1 VIGVLRYPFEAG
13 NAIKEVTG
21 VHTANLGRGDPGS
34 PAGLP
39 RTTWPEARR
48 AAQED
53 SGTPQ
58 SDEADWRRRE
68 ELRSLL
74 TARRSR
80 LGRHQ
85 PGRRGLRQE
94 DAAILSGLSTRSYA
108 ALERGA
114 ARNPSLD
121 LVESVA
127 RGLEMTPA
135 ERSALHVL
143 AAGQDPPMPATPPG
157 GGQREVGPGLR
168 ELIALLDIPAAI
180 TDEMWTMLIRNHA
193 LTAWTGGWFDSVPRR
208 EQNLVLFL
216 FSPEAEHMLPDVHA
230 HRRAILAAL
239 RYQYARHI
247 GSDRFAE
254 LIGTI
259 LDTSPEARQFWQRH
273 EIDLPRRQS
282 TTRVRY
288 PGRGVI
294 EARTLMAPLSPRT
307 WLMLTWLPE
316 GLQPPGRSQ
325 AQAPCREAGPRS

>member
-1 VIGVLRYPFEAG
+1 VR
-13 NAIKEVTG
+13 
-21 VHTANLGRGDPGS
+21 TANPGRGDPAS
-34 PAGLP
+34 PVGLP

-48 AAQED
+48 AAPED
-53 SGTPQ
+53 SSTPR

-80 LGRHQ
+80 LGRDL
-85 PGRRGLRQE
+85 PGSRGLRQE

-114 ARNPSLD
+114 AKNPSLD

-143 AAGQDPPMPATPPG
+143 AAGQDPPMPATAPG
-157 GGQREVGPGLR
+157 GGRWPEAGPGLR
-168 ELIALLDIPAAI
+168 ELIAVLDIPAAI
-180 TDEMWTMLIRNHA
+180 TDEMWTLMARNQA
-193 LTAWTGGWFDSVPRR
+193 LTAWTGGWFDGVPRR

-216 FSPEAEHMLPDVHA
+216 FSPQAEQMLPGVHA
-230 HRRAILAAL
+230 HRRAILAGL
-239 RYQYARHI
+239 RYQYIRHI
-247 GSDRFAE
+247 GSDRFAG
-254 LIGTI
+254 LIATLLEI
-259 LDTSPEARQFWQRH
+259 SPEARKLWQQH
-273 EIDLPRRQS
+273 EIDLPPRQS
-282 TTRVRY
+282 TTRMRY
-288 PGRGVI
+288 PGQGVI
-294 EARTLMAPLSPRT
+294 DARTLMAPLSPRT

-325 AQAPCREAGPRS
+325 PQASCREAGPRS